1 MNSIRRYAKTTRAWD
16 ALARPDILGREAHT
30 LLLMANGRRSEEELG
45 RLLGEDVSSL
55 LEWLH
60 QQGYLQC
67 TQPARTVET
76 DDDIVAGA

>member
-16 ALARPDILGREAHT
+16 ALARPDLLGREAHT

-45 RLLGEDVSSL
+45 RLLGEDVSGL

-67 TQPARTVET
+67 TQPAHTVET